1 MITDHNPINDQYAQF
16 IPAKATSSQITYN
29 GVEYAWTLATQQP
42 NKNAREL
49 RIHPYA
55 LPTVMEWPALPH
67 FRDPKDGTYLKDP
80 KDWNLIAEESSVTV
94 EFDYATVSPIKK
106 FKGFK

>member
-1 MITDHNPINDQYAQF
+1 MINDHNPINDQCAQF
-16 IPAKATSSQITYN
+16 LPAKATSSQITYN
-29 GVEYAWTLATQQP
+29 GVEYAWTLTTQQP

-49 RIHPYA
+49 RIHPHV
-55 LPTVMEWPALPH
+55 LPTVMEWPSMPH
-67 FRDPKDGTYLKDP
+67 FKVDGMYLKEP
-80 KDWNLIAEESSVTV
+80 KDWNLSAEESSATV